1 MRELSITCELLKR
14 RSQKKI
20 MGFLLAY
27 IAFFIFVRLLTPHY
41 SKNGEVLYR
50 GLLSQFD
57 YGDYIIYAHYTYYFL
72 LISAPF
78 VFTIII
84 KNTLTIIGDITITEH
99 NIIISH
105 KLSILY
111 KLNVSHLKHLEIQF
125 NYFKRNDFEPRN
137 MIKGNNNVIGF
148 KKWVFLLTLNFY
160 FKPKRKTK
168 YLETSLT
175 NGLKTKLSMNTE
187 LFFLNFNTL

>member
-1 MRELSITCELLKR
+1 MGELSITCELLKR
-14 RSQKKI
+14 RSQKTI
-20 MGFLLAY
+20 MGLLLAY

-57 YGDYIIYAHYTYYFL
+57 YGDYIIYAQYTYYFL

-99 NIIISH
+99 KIIISR
-105 KLSILY
+105 KQSILY

-125 NYFKRNDFEPRN
+125 NYFKRNDFEPRS

-148 KKWVFLLTLNFY
+148 KKLGIPFNFEFLLQ
-160 FKPKRKTK
+160 TK
-168 YLETSLT
+168 EEDEIFRNILDKWTE
-175 NGLKTKLSMNTE
+175 NGITYRFRTVLSK
-187 LFFLNFNTL
+187 F